1 MKNNL
6 RFIFPRLV
14 AATVIVGVASFVL
27 FTLFR
32 ILIGVMIIGGIVML
46 VRKMAGRNYREFG
59 PAEYGRFANQGYGPL
74 PTRNQWESPISVNA
88 NPSQKQTIVPIN

>member
-6 RFIFPRLV
+6 RFIFPRLI
-14 AATVIVGVASFVL
+14 AATVIVGVASFIL

-32 ILIGVMIIGGIVML
+32 LLIGVLIIGGIVML
-46 VRKMAGRNYREFG
+46 VRKMTGRNHQEFG
-59 PAEYGRFANQGYGPL
+59 PGQYGRFANSGYGPL